1 MNKDTISAHQ
11 VGVIAG
17 FLLFTLKMTS
27 LPTLLYKYNSTGAI
41 LSIIVFVAINAFLLW
56 LVVWLKQKFKKSSL
70 YDIFKEKL
78 GVFIAK
84 LIYFVFFLLFFLKL
98 ILMVSDGYTFIK
110 DVADDGFT
118 IFNMFICFLPVI
130 ATLAYSGIRN
140 MGRTCEF
147 FLPFVVIS
155 LVLAISFSVIPTTSW
170 SLGSLTKEGFGGFF
184 NSVFRLSFWT
194 GDIFALLIFLDKI
207 ELKKGKNKEIFI
219 PFSIMALILL
229 IIYVLYFI
237 LYQETSIFHVNLL
250 NDVVQ
255 YAIGTSKGWHMDF
268 FAIIIYLINMY
279 LQGAILLY
287 CANLCVEKVTNYKY
301 KAITISVILLSII
314 IVDFLY
320 LTDYLKYITFA
331 ENVLCYFSSITLVIV
346 PLILLIIGALKKEG
360 KREST

>member
-1 MNKDTISAHQ
+1 MNNETISAHQ

-27 LPTLLYKYNSTGAI
+27 LPTLLYKYNNTGAI
-41 LSIIVFVAINAFLLW
+41 LSIFVLLAINALLLW
-56 LVVWLKQKFKKSSL
+56 LVVWLKQKFKKNSL

-84 LIYFVFFLLFFLKL
+84 FIYSVFFLLFFLKL

-110 DVADDGFT
+110 DIADDGFT

-147 FLPFVVIS
+147 FLPFVIIS
-155 LVLAISFSVIPTTSW
+155 LILAISFSVVPITSW
-170 SLGSLTKEGFGGFF
+170 SFGSLTKLGFAGFF
-184 NSVFRLSFWT
+184 NSIFRLSFWT

-219 PFSIMALILL
+219 PFCIMFVILL
-229 IIYVLYFI
+229 IIYLLYFI
-237 LYQETSIFHVNLL
+237 LYQDTSIFHVNLL

-287 CANLCVEKVTNYKY
+287 CANLCVEKITNYKY
-301 KAITISVILLSII
+301 KAISIFVILLAIV

-320 LTDYLKYITFA
+320 LTDYLKYTTFA
-331 ENVLCYFSSITLVIV
+331 ENVLCYFSSITLVVV
-346 PLILLIIGALKKEG
+346 PILLLFIGFLKKEK
-360 KREST
+360 KRVST